1 MCNSKKSKFLKEQ
14 EAKGA
19 LSNLLGKKVLILS
32 KHTWVILLKDKKGI
46 TITSDFQKML
56 DESNRKSNKT
66 WADKGSEFYNRSMK
80 SLLQN
85 NDMEMHSQHNEGKS
99 VVVERFIRTLKNK
112 TYKCL
117 YCKLDDK
124 YNNTYHNTVKMKPVD
139 VKSSTYNDSIKENN
153 NKDPKFKT
161 GDIVRIS
168 KYKNKSK
175 FSKTKLFRS
184 KYKKRIGFI

>member
-1 MCNSKKSKFLKEQ
+1 MLLYCLKCRGNTKSKNPKVVRIKHGRRMLLWKCAVCNSKKSKFLKEQ

-19 LSNLLGKKVLILS
+19 LSNLLGKKELILN
-32 KHTWVILLKDKKGI
+32 KHTWVTLLKDKKGI

-99 VVVERFIRTLKNK
+99 VVVE
-112 TYKCL
+112 
-117 YCKLDDK
+117 
-124 YNNTYHNTVKMKPVD
+124 
-139 VKSSTYNDSIKENN
+139 DSLE
-153 NKDPKFKT
+153 P
-161 GDIVRIS
+161 
-168 KYKNKSK
+168 
-175 FSKTKLFRS
+175 
-184 KYKKRIGFI
+184 